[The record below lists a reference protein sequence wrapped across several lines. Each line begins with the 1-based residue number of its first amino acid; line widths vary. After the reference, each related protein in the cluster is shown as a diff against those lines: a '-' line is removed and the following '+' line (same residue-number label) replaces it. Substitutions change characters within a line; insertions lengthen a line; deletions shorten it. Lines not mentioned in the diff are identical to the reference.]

1 MGLYSRFGGKDG
13 VVDELYAE
21 GFERLI
27 TAMKANPV
35 TDDTLAD
42 LRRCATCYRETAL
55 ANATH
60 YMVMFGG
67 AVPGFVPSDASH
79 AIAHDAFGGLVAKVA
94 RCTDAGVLVG
104 SPDEIAE
111 VLWGSIH
118 GLVMLE
124 LVGINPLAERSGR
137 ALRRVRSTP
146 SSTGSHMADQLNQ
159 RVRTLVDAALD
170 RVFAEPFDVRSA
182 AELEDL
188 MAAGPI
194 GTGPGPAATSLG
206 AFVAAATPLA
216 RRALAVASKSSKV
229 ATKAPLPSS
238 KAIKIGLASLPIALR
253 LSHHDPARHPRDP
266 AARVLRDR
274 ASAGCRRRARPGPG
288 ALADPLP
295 LRGARPAAEPRAA
308 RVADRRRRRPAVG
321 APVPRGRRRV
331 GRAVPCAPGG
341 RGARP
346 AGPP

>member
-1 MGLYSRFGGKDG
+1 MARTRDDQGRRILEAASGLLSEEGASALSVRRIATAAGCSTMGLYSRFGGKDG

-42 LRRCATCYRETAL
+42 LRRCATCYRDTAL

-124 LVGINPLAERSGR
+124 LVGINPRLSDPGERFAR
-137 ALRRVRSTP
+137 ALDALFD
-146 SSTGSHMADQLNQ
+146 GFSH
-159 RVRTLVDAALD
+159 
-170 RVFAEPFDVRSA
+170 
-182 AELEDL
+182 
-188 MAAGPI
+188 G
-194 GTGPGPAATSLG
+194 
-206 AFVAAATPLA
+206 
-216 RRALAVASKSSKV
+216 
-229 ATKAPLPSS
+229 
-238 KAIKIGLASLPIALR
+238 
-253 LSHHDPARHPRDP
+253 
-266 AARVLRDR
+266 
-274 ASAGCRRRARPGPG
+274 
-288 ALADPLP
+288 
-295 LRGARPAAEPRAA
+295 
-308 RVADRRRRRPAVG
+308 
-321 APVPRGRRRV
+321 
-331 GRAVPCAPGG
+331 
-341 RGARP
+341 
-346 AGPP
+346 